1 MVDSNYSK
9 STGKFWYFGKVDVH
23 EKWSHGE
30 VRLLH
35 VHVFSMMFT
44 NREQSFFGLT
54 FLVLKVSFPWYKPWT

>member
-35 VHVFSMMFT
+35 VHVFSICLLIGN
-44 NREQSFFGLT
+44 NRFSA
-54 FLVLKVSFPWYKPWT
+54 